1 MEHEG
6 YDDFTMVNDITLIRL
21 AESVEF
27 TDYIQPICLPDK
39 GQDFTGM
46 TAIFSGY
53 SSFQP
58 GTRRHMCCI

>member
-1 MEHEG
+1 
-6 YDDFTMVNDITLIRL
+6 MVNDITLIRL
-21 AESVEF
+21 AERVEF
-27 TDYIQPICLPDK
+27 TDYIQPICLPDE

-58 GTRRHMCCI
+58 GTWVRTSLA